1 MSDLKPIPKELT
13 KAVLQK
19 LYFSMNRKEVC
30 ASINDIKKELR
41 AEKFNAYEKNVRSD
55 EFQLF
60 VIEYGNPIGYAKLM
74 PEDERLS
81 LKEMRRAA
89 VVKMAI
95 VETKLQDMQ
104 KPCKANR

>member
-41 AEKFNAYEKNVRSD
+41 ADKFNAYEKNVRSD

-74 PEDERLS
+74 PEEERLQ
-81 LKEMRRAA
+81 LKEIRR
-89 VVKMAI
+89 
-95 VETKLQDMQ
+95 TRTNRKLVSED
-104 KPCKANR
+104 

>member
-41 AEKFNAYEKNVRSD
+41 ADKFNAYEKSVRSD

-74 PEDERLS
+74 PEEERLQ
-81 LKEMRRAA
+81 LKEIRR
-89 VVKMAI
+89 
-95 VETKLQDMQ
+95 TRTNRKLVSED
-104 KPCKANR
+104 